1 MLNSHCQF
9 VFCSIV
15 VYLLTNRSDK
25 RQLFNLLIRWQ
36 IYLFNL

>member
-1 MLNSHCQF
+1 MLNSHYQF

-15 VYLLTNRSDK
+15 VYLLANRSDK

-36 IYLFNL
+36 IYVFNL